1 MASYESYRTK
11 TGERRY
17 MATIR
22 LRGFR
27 RTYKTFGTLAEAKD
41 WAVATERAM
50 RDERQR
56 GGARADVGTLT
67 VRELVEA
74 FLEDPN
80 TKKRRYH
87 AELTFLLAA
96 WTDEYG
102 TIKAKEL
109 GRLQLVS
116 FRNARVAAGL
126 SAARANRY
134 LSAMRRA
141 WHWGQENGY
150 VMSNASWPQKI
161 MLEESKPPVLM
172 PTIEEVSAMFAA
184 CDEVG
189 ANLGTLVRMLV
200 GTGARLSDV
209 LAISWRDVDQKAGDV
224 AIRGQKTDSP
234 ARIAMLAP
242 AKEAIARAAKVRHVG
257 GNVFWFYK
265 DRNAM
270 RGEWK
275 KAKAKFPESL
285 KKMRLHD
292 CRHICASLLAA
303 QGATDIELAAQLTH
317 STLAMVKR
325 YSHLRGGHRGAAHE
339 KLDEAFSGGGT

>member
-11 TGERRY
+11 TGDRRY

-27 RTYKTFGTLAEAKD
+27 RTYKTFSNMAAAKE
-41 WAVATERAM
+41 WAVATEHAM
-50 RDERQR
+50 REERQR
-56 GGARADVGTLT
+56 GGAREDVGTLT
-67 VRELVEA
+67 VRNLAEA

-80 TKKRRYH
+80 TAKRRYH
-87 AELTFLLAA
+87 PELKFLLAA
-96 WTDEYG
+96 WVDEYG
-102 TIKAKEL
+102 GMKAKEL

-116 FRNARVAAGL
+116 FRNARVAEGL
-126 SAARANRY
+126 SHARANRY

-150 VMSNASWPQKI
+150 VLQSVSWPQKI
-161 MLEESKPPVLM
+161 MLEEDQPPVLM
-172 PTIEEVSAMFAA
+172 PTIDEVSAMFTA
-184 CDEVG
+184 CDDVS

-209 LAISWRDVDQKAGDV
+209 LAITWRDVDQKSGDV

-242 AKEAIARAAKVRHVG
+242 AKEAIRRADKVRHVG
-257 GNVFWFYK
+257 GKVFWFYK

-270 RGEWK
+270 RWEWK
-275 KAKAKFPESL
+275 KAKTKFPDSL
-285 KKMRLHD
+285 KTMRLHD
-292 CRHICASLLAA
+292 CRHVCASLLAA

-325 YSHLRGGHRGAAHE
+325 YSHLRGGHRGEAHD
-339 KLDEAFSGGGT
+339 KLDDAFAGK

>member
-27 RTYKTFGTLAEAKD
+27 RTYKTFGTLTEAKD
-41 WAVATERAM
+41 WAAATEKAM
-50 RDERQR
+50 REERQR

-67 VRELVEA
+67 VRDLVEA
-74 FLEDPN
+74 FLKDPG
-80 TKKRRYH
+80 TRKRRYH
-87 AELTFLLAA
+87 SELSFLLAA
-96 WTDEYG
+96 WVDEYG
-102 TIKAKEL
+102 TMKAKEL
-109 GRLQLVS
+109 GRLQLVT
-116 FRNARVAAGL
+116 FRNARVADGL

-150 VMSNASWPQKI
+150 VLQNSSWPQKI
-161 MLEESKPPVLM
+161 MLEEQQPPVLM
-172 PTIEEVSAMFAA
+172 PTIDEVSAMFSA
-184 CDEVG
+184 CDDVS

-209 LAISWRDVDQKAGDV
+209 LAITWRDVDQKAWDV
-224 AIRGQKTDSP
+224 AIRGQKTDTP

-242 AKEAIARAAKVRHVG
+242 AKEAVHRADKVRHVG
-257 GNVFWFYK
+257 GKVCWFYK

-270 RGEWK
+270 RSEWK
-275 KAKAKFPESL
+275 KAKAKFPDTL
-285 KKMRLHD
+285 KTMRLHD

-325 YSHLRGGHRGAAHE
+325 YSHLRGGHRGEAHD
-339 KLDEAFSGGGT
+339 KLDDAFKKA

>member
-1 MASYESYRTK
+1 VANYQSYRTK

-17 MATIR
+17 TATIR

-27 RTYKTFGTLAEAKD
+27 RTYKTFGTLAAAKD
-41 WAVATERAM
+41 WAAETERAM
-50 RDERQR
+50 REERTR

-67 VRELVEA
+67 VRQLAEA
-74 FLEDPN
+74 FLADPN
-80 TKKRRYH
+80 TRQRRYH
-87 AELTFLLAA
+87 PELTYLLGA
-96 WTDEYG
+96 WTDDYG
-102 TIKAKEL
+102 SSKVKEL
-109 GRLQLVS
+109 GRLQLS
-116 FRNARVAAGL
+116 AFRNGIVGKGL
-126 SAARANRY
+126 SPARANRY

-150 VMSNASWPQKI
+150 VLQNASWPQKI
-161 MLEESKPPVLM
+161 MLEEATPPALM
-172 PTIEEVSAMFAA
+172 PTIEEVSEMFAA
-184 CDEVG
+184 CDAVS

-209 LAISWRDVDQKAGDV
+209 LAITWRDVDQKAGDV
-224 AIRGQKTDSP
+224 AIRGQKTGTP

-242 AKEAIARAAKVRHVG
+242 AKEAVRRAADVRHVG
-257 GNVFWFYK
+257 GRVFWFYK

-270 RGEWK
+270 RNEWD
-275 KAKAKFPESL
+275 KAKKNFPDSL
-285 KKMRLHD
+285 KAMRLHD

-325 YSHLRGGHRGAAHE
+325 YSHLRGGHRGEAHT
-339 KLDEAFSGGGT
+339 KLDEAFAGK

>member
-1 MASYESYRTK
+1 VASYESYRTK
-11 TGERRY
+11 TGERRH

-27 RTYKTFGTLAEAKD
+27 RTYRTFGTLAEAKE
-41 WAVATERAM
+41 WAATTERAM
-50 RDERQR
+50 REERQR

-67 VRELVEA
+67 VRQLVEA
-74 FLEDPN
+74 FLEDPG
-80 TKKRRYH
+80 TKTRRYH
-87 AELTFLLAA
+87 PELTFLLAA

-102 TIKAKEL
+102 TMKAKEL

-116 FRNARVAAGL
+116 FRNGLVAKGL

-150 VMSNASWPQKI
+150 VLQNASWPQKI
-161 MLEESKPPVLM
+161 MLEEATPPALM
-172 PTIEEVSAMFAA
+172 PTIEEVSEMFAA
-184 CDEVG
+184 CDAVSV
-189 ANLGTLVRMLV
+189 NLGTLVRMLV

-209 LAISWRDVDQKAGDV
+209 LAITWRDVDQKACDV

-242 AKEAIARAAKVRHVG
+242 AKEAVRRAAEVRHFG
-257 GNVFWFYK
+257 GKVLWFYK
-265 DRNAM
+265 HRNAM
-270 RGEWK
+270 RCEWR
-275 KAKAKFPESL
+275 KAKKNFPDSL
-285 KKMRLHD
+285 KVMRLHD
-292 CRHICASLLAA
+292 CRHLCASLLAA

-325 YSHLRGGHRGAAHE
+325 YSHLRGGHRGTAHD
-339 KLDEAFSGGGT
+339 KLDEAFGKQ

>member
-1 MASYESYRTK
+1 MASIESYRTK

-22 LRGFR
+22 LRGFSP
-27 RTYKTFGTLAEAKD
+27 TYKTFSSMAAAKE
-41 WAVATERAM
+41 WAVTTETAM
-50 RDERQR
+50 REERTR

-67 VRELVEA
+67 VRQLVEA

-87 AELTFLLAA
+87 PELTFLLAA
-96 WTDEYG
+96 WVDDYG
-102 TIKAKEL
+102 GMKAKEL

-116 FRNARVAAGL
+116 FRNARVADGL
-126 SAARANRY
+126 SHARANRY

-161 MLEESKPPVLM
+161 MLEEDKPPVLM
-172 PTIEEVSAMFAA
+172 PSIDEVFAMFAA
-184 CDEVG
+184 CDAVS

-209 LAISWRDVDQKAGDV
+209 LAITWRDVDEEAGDV
-224 AIRGQKTDSP
+224 AIRGQKTDTP

-242 AKEAIARAAKVRHVG
+242 AKEAIARAKKVRHVG
-257 GNVFWFYK
+257 GRVFWFYK
-265 DRNAM
+265 DRDAM
-270 RGEWK
+270 RWEWK

-285 KKMRLHD
+285 KAMRLHD

-325 YSHLRGGHRGAAHE
+325 YSHLRGGHRGEAHD
-339 KLDEAFSGGGT
+339 KLDNAFGK